1 MYLMR
6 KNIFKLCFL
15 LSFLLLTFSSITF
28 AEDATTKAAQPE
40 DVSAASRP
48 LRLAR
53 VPLIV
58 RSSYAGADVQEMLED
73 RLDLALHVPLNGT
86 MHYVEELPQ
95 PEVEEALQDVL
106 ADLSQGKKRLKIKDA
121 MQPLAEKLD
130 ADLVVCPVLTD
141 YYEIVFYG
149 GWGGWDWDGDSIR
162 IESYTGFELNG
173 YDRTEDKNFSK
184 STSRFYHDS
193 YSTYGR
199 AAYLAK
205 DALESLIQE
214 TDVNRRVTRTL
225 RERAAASRTDEATAE
240 SAAPS
245 KTAESTETTKT
256 TETT

>member
-1 MYLMR
+1 MR
-6 KNIFKLCFL
+6 KTIFQLCFL
-15 LSFLLLTFSSITF
+15 LSLCLLILSSIAF
-28 AEDATTKAAQPE
+28 AEDATTKPTQPG
-40 DVSAASRP
+40 DVSDSASRP

-73 RLDLALHVPLNGT
+73 RLDLALHVPLNDT

-95 PEVEEALQDVL
+95 SEVEEALQDVL
-106 ADLSQGKKRLKIKDA
+106 AELSQGKKRVKIKDA

-149 GWGGWDWDGDSIR
+149 GWDGWNSGDTIR
-162 IESYTGFELNG
+162 LESFAGLELNG
-173 YDRTEDKNFSK
+173 YDRAENFSK
-184 STSRFYHDS
+184 ATSRFYHDS
-193 YSTYGR
+193 YSSYGR
-199 AAYLAK
+199 ASYLAK

>member
-1 MYLMR
+1 MR
-6 KNIFKLCFL
+6 KTIFQLCFL
-15 LSFLLLTFSSITF
+15 LSLCLLILSSIAF
-28 AEDATTKAAQPE
+28 AEDATTKPTQPG
-40 DVSAASRP
+40 DVSDSASRP

-73 RLDLALHVPLNGT
+73 RLDLALHVPLNDT

-95 PEVEEALQDVL
+95 SEVEEALQDVL
-106 ADLSQGKKRLKIKDA
+106 ADLSQGKKRVKIKDA

-149 GWGGWDWDGDSIR
+149 GWDGWNSGDTIR
-162 IESYTGFELNG
+162 LESFAGLELNG
-173 YDRTEDKNFSK
+173 YDRAEDKNFSK
-184 STSRFYHDS
+184 ATSRFYHDS
-193 YSTYGR
+193 YSSYGR
-199 AAYLAK
+199 ASYLAK

-225 RERAAASRTDEATAE
+225 RERAAAAKSDDAATAE
-240 SAAPS
+240 PIAAPE
-245 KTAESTETTKT
+245 TPETTPAAT
-256 TETT
+256 TT